1 MSPAKIPVLESDF
14 SEFMAQ
20 KEFLVELLRSFKF
33 AHSIGPDFSASK
45 RFYSPICW
53 DSSYG

>member
-20 KEFLVELLRSFKF
+20 KEFLVKLLRSFKF

-53 DSSYG
+53 DSS